1 MRNYNIQNESFI
13 VSYYFNNF
21 DSIKEFPFEKFQDL
35 KLRETVKTLKVL
47 KDENLKFNLETV
59 NSFIARNNGVKVSY
73 QELVTLKDSY
83 NDFTNINHH
92 LEKLESDHSKQI
104 VATGLVKTLVSKVN
118 SGDEIQSDE
127 LESELEQILSTLRN
141 SKKKKSILKTS
152 DDLADDYEQLIIE
165 RQNPNLRK
173 SVGFKVVDDKLVR
186 PGGAKEIMIIAALR
200 SMGKTTFKQ
209 NMINNLVKKGIPIV
223 NFDFEMS
230 QESSTDRHVTMTSGA
245 TMMDLNKPITND
257 EVHKKIKMSMD
268 ELRSRKNYIHTDI
281 PGLSFKDINNELD
294 NAKEIFRSKGVL
306 KGDDEYVMF
315 FLDVLNMVT
324 DFEDQDPITLLK
336 SLNKLNIIVKTQK
349 SHCVGIVQIN
359 ESKFRTG
366 KMWTLEDIDR
376 YRPSIEDIYGGGA
389 YGQFARVVV
398 LLNRS
403 KFLKQSKFPEM
414 KNIWEVDEDV
424 MDFHCVKQSDGELF
438 LQKFIF
444 DGERMRVFPKLE
456 QNYEN
461 S

>member
-35 KLRETVKTLKVL
+35 KLKETVKTLKVL
-47 KDENLKFNLETV
+47 KEENLKFNLETV

-73 QELVTLKDSY
+73 QELITLKDSY

-152 DDLADDYEQLIIE
+152 DDLADDYEQLILE

-223 NFDFEMS
+223 NFDLEMS

-245 TMMDLNKPITND
+245 SMMDLNKPITNN
-257 EVHKKIKMSMD
+257 EVHQKIKMSMD
-268 ELRSRKNYIHTDI
+268 DLRSRKNYIYTDKA
-281 PGLSFKDINNELD
+281 GLSFKDINEELH
-294 NAKEIFRSKGVL
+294 NAKEIFRSRGVL

-315 FLDVLNMVT
+315 FIDVLNMVV
-324 DFEDQDPITLLK
+324 DFSNQDPVTLLQG
-336 SLNKLNIIVKTQK
+336 LDKLNVIVKDHK

-359 ESKFRTG
+359 ETMFRTG
-366 KMWTLEDIDR
+366 KIWSLEDIDN
-376 YRPSIEDIYGGGA
+376 YRPTIEQIYGGSA
-389 YGQFARVVV
+389 YSQRARTVAI
-398 LLNRS
+398 LNRS
-403 KFLKQSKFPEM
+403 KFLKELRFPEM
-414 KNIWEVDEDV
+414 KSVWEAENDI
-424 MDFHCVKQSDGELF
+424 MQFHVVKQSDGELF
-438 LQKFIF
+438 LQDFVF
-444 DGERMRVFPKLE
+444 DGARMRIFPKLKE
-456 QNYEN
+456 SYED